1 MIKELREYYSKQ
13 YYKEQEKIKE
23 LFDNKEYDSIKD
35 SIHTITLS
43 KEIELSIQGLTIDE
57 AIGCLREA
65 KNTIPD
71 NSICNEVYAPYCDEI
86 ILQYEIVELNLI
98 PFEKSY
104 LHEDIEMTLTHYLN
118 SGRAK
123 MYIDKY
129 NEIKDFKKGVS
140 TTIKVTLWY

>member
-1 MIKELREYYSKQ
+1 MKNHRCIIDNNIMIKELREHYSKQ

-23 LFDNKEYDSIKD
+23 LFNNKEYDSIKD

-57 AIGCLREA
+57 AIGCLSEA
-65 KNTIPD
+65 KNIIPD

-98 PFEKSY
+98 PFEQSY
-104 LHEDIEMTLTHYLN
+104 LHKDIEVILTHHLY
-118 SGRAK
+118 SERAK
-123 MYIDKY
+123 MYINKY
-129 NEIKDFKKGVS
+129 NEIKGV
-140 TTIKVTLWY
+140 K